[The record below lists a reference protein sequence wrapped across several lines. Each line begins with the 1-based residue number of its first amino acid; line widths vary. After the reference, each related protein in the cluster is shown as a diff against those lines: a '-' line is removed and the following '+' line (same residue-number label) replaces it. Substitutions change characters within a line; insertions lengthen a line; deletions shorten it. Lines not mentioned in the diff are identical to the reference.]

1 MANLTEKAKR
11 SPEQKKAWE
20 LYRKHITGRGYVWDV
35 ECGMPGDVI
44 NAILEAIEWA
54 RKTK

>member
-1 MANLTEKAKR
+1 MTEKAKR